1 MILQLLEYLSANNSI
16 ANNIPLINF
25 EGKNKNYITNILI
38 NYDETKKIIK
48 NPINI
53 FKIWNIID
61 IGKILYEKYEVIY
74 INDII
79 IDFPI
84 NFYLTLLIQNDR
96 DKINFSY
103 SFQYLKKNIEQILS
117 NSNKEYYILIVSK
130 IFLILLD
137 NYTNDCYNPSYREET
152 CKDMENKIKEI
163 LNNNVIYQ
171 NFDFKHQNIEEI
183 YSKIIKDLII
193 KNKFEKYEETIE
205 IVEQIAL
212 KNIDITKN
220 IFDDIIKLFED
231 EKNREKY
238 LISEEMD
245 FTDKNKINFY
255 YLFLKYVFKSSIYI
269 YNFDLFLKTR
279 KFLIDKINSG
289 YSIKSIILSEDKNIK
304 RKGKFIIETL
314 LDLDYYIEKLKNN
327 TDIKFN
333 KEQSLLSTESES
345 HSIESF
351 EKSSENL
358 SFKITNKNS
367 NLKKSANLYLKCS
380 FIKETQNLYP
390 LNNKKSKSFIFGTKK
405 TNLIKLIKKV
415 NIDDKKLN
423 LIKVINSGYLF
434 YDTFNQSLY
443 IYDKNFYEVDKIDM
457 KGEIFNNIT
466 VTEKSKEEF
475 SIITCFP
482 DKLKLYDFNNNILI
496 SKIED
501 FNYRDKEDKMNFIY
515 QIKENLWLICYKKK
529 IYFTTNIVKGIF
541 IRKINIPSIVSAI
554 KINKNY
560 IALKSCSSTDIN
572 NNKILFFNISNL
584 NLSPF
589 VVEGYSLILFNGG
602 LTVIPDSTSLCKN
615 KVLLCACKKYSNNDK
630 NGILLINTINL
641 EGENKNK
648 NTFFYNT
655 KDFEVYCICPILFNY
670 NDLNYFFVGGFDSK
684 RKIGYIKLF
693 TIKFDNLF
701 YQNNIG
707 FIKDLDNIKEFES
720 PIVHIILD
728 KNYARKNNI
737 LVNCMNG
744 DIYLFSGPN
753 IGFHLKIDEE
763 IRGEVSCVDFFN
775 ENN

>member
-1 MILQLLEYLSANNSI
+1 MIHQLLEYLSANNSI

-38 NYDETKKIIK
+38 NYDEMKKIIK

-117 NSNKEYYILIVSK
+117 NSNKEYYILIMSK

-152 CKDMENKIKEI
+152 CKDMEHKIKVI
-163 LNNNVIYQ
+163 LNNNVIYH
-171 NFDFKHQNIEEI
+171 NFEFKHQNIEEI
-183 YSKIIKDLII
+183 YSKIIKELII

-231 EKNREKY
+231 EKNIEKY
-238 LISEEMD
+238 LISEEID

-358 SFKITNKNS
+358 LFKITNKNS

-390 LNNKKSKSFIFGTKK
+390 LNNKKSKSFKK
-405 TNLIKLIKKV
+405 
-415 NIDDKKLN
+415 
-423 LIKVINSGYLF
+423 
-434 YDTFNQSLY
+434 
-443 IYDKNFYEVDKIDM
+443 
-457 KGEIFNNIT
+457 
-466 VTEKSKEEF
+466 
-475 SIITCFP
+475 
-482 DKLKLYDFNNNILI
+482 
-496 SKIED
+496 
-501 FNYRDKEDKMNFIY
+501 
-515 QIKENLWLICYKKK
+515 
-529 IYFTTNIVKGIF
+529 
-541 IRKINIPSIVSAI
+541 
-554 KINKNY
+554 
-560 IALKSCSSTDIN
+560 
-572 NNKILFFNISNL
+572 
-584 NLSPF
+584 
-589 VVEGYSLILFNGG
+589 
-602 LTVIPDSTSLCKN
+602 
-615 KVLLCACKKYSNNDK
+615 
-630 NGILLINTINL
+630 
-641 EGENKNK
+641 
-648 NTFFYNT
+648 
-655 KDFEVYCICPILFNY
+655 PI
-670 NDLNYFFVGGFDSK
+670 
-684 RKIGYIKLF
+684 
-693 TIKFDNLF
+693 
-701 YQNNIG
+701 
-707 FIKDLDNIKEFES
+707 
-720 PIVHIILD
+720 
-728 KNYARKNNI
+728 
-737 LVNCMNG
+737 
-744 DIYLFSGPN
+744 
-753 IGFHLKIDEE
+753 
-763 IRGEVSCVDFFN
+763 
-775 ENN
+775 